1 MYKLLSLIV
10 IALAAVSCQKSAA
23 LPEMSLD
30 ACEQGKADA
39 VALCEAKYTT
49 ERDLHAALLAVKSRE
64 WQLRRNGDTL
74 SADAYIK
81 AFRTQLS
88 ASDKALASKVL

>member
-1 MYKLLSLIV
+1 MYKFLSLLIL
-10 IALAAVSCQKSAA
+10 ALAAVSCQKPS

-30 ACEQGKADA
+30 AHEQGKADA
-39 VALCEAKYTT
+39 VALCDAKYTT